1 MVDYTYTEN
10 PAKNFFCIELVDDGY
25 ISFINKGGL
34 WSSAGGV
41 WCYCP
46 ITFLQYVDVCEND
59 VTGIHELDPGSVSL
73 FPNPANDVVNI
84 VSANDIRTIE
94 VLNYIGQTVYKT
106 DDVNLKVTKLDVTGF
121 TAGEYFVK
129 ITTMNGIKTLKFNI
143 IH

>member
-1 MVDYTYTEN
+1 M
-10 PAKNFFCIELVDDGY
+10 
-25 ISFINKGGL
+25 
-34 WSSAGGV
+34 
-41 WCYCP
+41 
-46 ITFLQYVDVCEND
+46 
-59 VTGIHELDPGSVSL
+59 
-73 FPNPANDVVNI
+73 NI

-121 TAGEYFVK
+121 TAQYFVK